1 MQQRDSQNT
10 IRCPNDNNALATMT
24 SPEIEKGDA
33 SQHALIKAVL
43 LFFVAFALYF
53 FTHSPALD
61 EIDAVQ
67 FAMGVRSFDLWHHQP
82 HPPGYPLFI
91 FFGWLG
97 TKLFHA
103 MPESSLYLA
112 SAFGGGLFI
121 AAWFSIIRLQFS
133 ERLAWWVTTSL
144 LITPVVW
151 MTATKAVTDMLA
163 AGFLSAALFAAICFL
178 KQEKRSLIICAALL
192 GAAAAGIRPQ
202 LFPVV
207 AVILGIPLK
216 KGSVSARTWWFAY
229 AVLVGGCLIWLLPM
243 WYMQSQLR
251 PSVPFWRVY
260 PELAYGQWR
269 WRLKLPSVYIGA
281 GDWSPRYLGMRFV
294 RHILGW
300 FWKGFGF
307 IQSSPVLAAGIVV
320 TTFGIIAYFRFGR
333 EAADKQFWRFHTPW
347 LVTHIAIIF
356 AALPGDQRY
365 YLMVFPPLL
374 VIMLRGFLR
383 LPRPWGLSAV
393 CIPALLLYILVP
405 LAIENHRDEAPA
417 VRLVRYLE
425 KLYPPSKRGNV
436 LLILPVVYRSAQWY
450 APQFKILDHVPL
462 AEDEEVLR
470 NAAAVYTDEM
480 SLKGEDYYL
489 IHLADFRRSVLIYPQ
504 NRRVRLYLVERRPSA

>member
-1 MQQRDSQNT
+1 
-10 IRCPNDNNALATMT
+10 MT
-24 SPEIEKGDA
+24 STEMEQGD
-33 SQHALIKAVL
+33 SGKRSVMQAVF
-43 LFFVAFALYF
+43 LFLAAFALYF

-61 EIDAVQ
+61 DIDAVQ
-67 FAMGVRSFDLWHHQP
+67 FAMGVRSFNLWHHQP

-97 TKLFHA
+97 TKLFNA
-103 MPESSLYLA
+103 GTESSLYCA
-112 SAFGGGLFI
+112 SAFGGGLFV
-121 AAWFSIIRLQFS
+121 ASWFLIIRLQFS
-133 ERLAWWVTTSL
+133 ERLAWWVASCL

-163 AGFLSAALFAAICFL
+163 AGFMSAELLAAIRFS
-178 KQEKRSLIICAALL
+178 KQGKRGLIVWAALL
-192 GAAAAGIRPQ
+192 GAAAAGTRPQ

-207 AVILGIPLK
+207 AVVLGIPLK
-216 KGSVSARTWWFAY
+216 KGCVNAKTWWFAY
-229 AVLVGGCLIWLLPM
+229 AVLVAGCLIWLLPM
-243 WYMQSQLR
+243 WYTQWQLR
-251 PSVPFWRVY
+251 PDEPFWRVY

-269 WRLKLPSVYIGA
+269 WRLNLPSIYIGA
-281 GDWSPRYLGMRFV
+281 GDWSPHYLGMRFV

-307 IQSSPVLAAGIVV
+307 IQSPRVLAAGIVL
-320 TTFGIIAYFRFGR
+320 TTCAIIVYFRFGR
-333 EAADKQFWRFHTPW
+333 EAIDQRFWKFHGPW
-347 LVTHIAIIF
+347 LLVDIAIVFI
-356 AALPGDQRY
+356 ALPGDQRY

-383 LPRPWGLSAV
+383 LPKPWNLWAICV
-393 CIPALLLYILVP
+393 PALLLYILVP

-436 LLILPVVYRSAQWY
+436 LLILPVVCRSAQWY
-450 APQFKILDHVPL
+450 APQFKILDHVPT

-470 NAAAVYTDEM
+470 NAAAVYTDER
-480 SLKGEDYYL
+480 SLKRKDFYL
-489 IHLADFRRSVLIYPQ
+489 IHLADFRRSMLIYPQ
-504 NRRVRLYLVERRPSA
+504 NRGVRLYLVVRRRSS

>member
-1 MQQRDSQNT
+1 
-10 IRCPNDNNALATMT
+10 MT
-24 SPEIEKGDA
+24 AAEIEQGDS
-33 SQHALIKAVL
+33 SQHASIKAGL

-61 EIDAVQ
+61 DIDAVQ

-103 MPESSLYLA
+103 TTESSLYFA

-121 AAWFSIIRLQFS
+121 AAWFSIIRAQFS
-133 ERLAWWVTTSL
+133 ERLAWWVATSL

-151 MTATKAVTDMLA
+151 MTATKAVTDTLA
-163 AGFLSAALFAAICFL
+163 AGFMSAELLAAICFL
-178 KQEKRSLIICAALL
+178 KQGKRGLIVWAALM
-192 GAAAAGIRPQ
+192 GAAAAGTRPQ

-216 KGSVSARTWWFAY
+216 QASVNTKTWSFAY
-229 AVLVGGCLIWLLPM
+229 ALLVAGCLLWLLPM
-243 WYMQSQLR
+243 WYIQSQLR
-251 PSVPFWRVY
+251 PNEPFWRVY
-260 PELAYGQWR
+260 PELVYGQWR
-269 WRLKLPSVYIGA
+269 WRLNRPSIYIGA
-281 GDWSPRYLGMRFV
+281 GDWTPHYLGVRFAS
-294 RHILGW
+294 HILGW
-300 FWKGFGF
+300 FSKGFGF
-307 IQSSPVLAAGIVV
+307 IQSPRVLAAGIVL
-320 TTFGIIAYFRFGR
+320 TTCAVIAYLRYGR
-333 EAADKQFWRFHTPW
+333 DAADKHFWKFHGPW
-347 LVTHIAIIF
+347 LLVHIAIIF

-365 YLMVFPPLL
+365 YLIVFPPLL

-383 LPRPWGLSAV
+383 LAKPWNLSAICV
-393 CIPALLLYILVP
+393 PALLLYIVLP

-425 KLYPPSKRGNV
+425 KLYPPLKRGNV
-436 LLILPVVYRSAQWY
+436 LLILPVVCRSAQWY
-450 APQFKILDHVPL
+450 APQFKILDHVPI

-470 NAAAVYTDEM
+470 NAAAVYTDDL
-480 SLKGEDYYL
+480 SLKRKDFYL
-489 IHLADFRRSVLIYPQ
+489 IHLADFRRSMLIYPQ
-504 NRRVRLYLVERRPSA
+504 NRRVRLYLVERRRSS

>member
-1 MQQRDSQNT
+1 MAEQQRTRLLTITPAEMEHGDS
-10 IRCPNDNNALATMT
+10 
-24 SPEIEKGDA
+24 
-33 SQHALIKAVL
+33 SQHLGMKPML
-43 LFFVAFALYF
+43 LFFAAFALYF
-53 FTHSPALD
+53 LTHSPALD

-103 MPESSLYLA
+103 TTESSLYFA

-121 AAWFSIIRLQFS
+121 AAWFSIIRAQFS
-133 ERLAWWVTTSL
+133 EKLAWWVATSL

-163 AGFLSAALFAAICFL
+163 AGFMSAELLAAICFL
-178 KQEKRSLIICAALL
+178 KQKKRGMIVWATLM
-192 GAAAAGIRPQ
+192 GAAAAGTRPQ

-216 KGSVSARTWWFAY
+216 QASVNARTWSFAY
-229 AVLVGGCLIWLLPM
+229 ALLVAGCLLWLLPM
-243 WYMQSQLR
+243 WYIQSQLR
-251 PSVPFWRVY
+251 PNEPFWRVY

-269 WRLKLPSVYIGA
+269 WRLNLPGVYIGA
-281 GDWSPRYLGMRFV
+281 GDWSPHYLGMRFV

-307 IQSSPVLAAGIVV
+307 IQSPRVLAAGIVL
-320 TTFGIIAYFRFGR
+320 TTCGIVAYFRFGR
-333 EAADKQFWRFHTPW
+333 EAIDQRFWRFHGPW
-347 LVTHIAIIF
+347 LLVDIAIVFI
-356 AALPGDQRY
+356 ALPGDQRY
-365 YLMVFPPLL
+365 YLMVFPLLL
-374 VIMLRGFLR
+374 VIMLSGFSR
-383 LPRPWGLSAV
+383 LPRPWTLSAICV
-393 CIPALLLYILVP
+393 PALLMYILVP

-417 VRLVRYLE
+417 VRFVRYLE

-436 LLILPVVYRSAQWY
+436 VLVLPVVYRSAQWY
-450 APQFKILDHVPL
+450 APEFKILDHVPI

-470 NAAAVYTDEM
+470 NAAAVYTDDR
-480 SLKGEDYYL
+480 SLKAKDSYL
-489 IHLADFRRSVLIYPQ
+489 IHLADFRRSMLIYPQ
-504 NRRVRLYLVERRPSA
+504 NRRVRLYLVERRHGAEMR

>member
-1 MQQRDSQNT
+1 M
-10 IRCPNDNNALATMT
+10 PEHKNALATMT
-24 SPEIEKGDA
+24 SAEIEQGA
-33 SQHALIKAVL
+33 SSRHALIKAVL
-43 LFFVAFALYF
+43 LFVVAFALYF

-97 TKLFHA
+97 TQLFHA
-103 MPESSLYLA
+103 TTESSLYCA
-112 SAFGGGLFI
+112 SAFGGGLFV
-121 AAWFSIIRLQFS
+121 ACWFLIIRAQFS
-133 ERLAWWVTTSL
+133 ERFAWWIAVSL

-163 AGFLSAALFAAICFL
+163 AGLLSAELL
-178 KQEKRSLIICAALL
+178 AALYFSKQRKRGL
-192 GAAAAGIRPQ
+192 IVWAALIGAAAAGTRPQ

-207 AVILGIPLK
+207 AIILGIPLK
-216 KGSVSARTWWFAY
+216 KASVNVKTWSFAY
-229 AVLVGGCLIWLLPM
+229 ALLVAGCLLWLLPM
-243 WYMQSQLR
+243 WYIQSQWR
-251 PSVPFWRVY
+251 PNEPFWRVY
-260 PELAYGQWR
+260 PELVYGQWR

-281 GDWSPRYLGMRFV
+281 GDWSPHYLGMRIV
-294 RHILGW
+294 RHVLGW

-307 IQSSPVLAAGIVV
+307 IQSPRVLAAGIVLTAGAIV
-320 TTFGIIAYFRFGR
+320 AYFWCGR
-333 EAADKQFWRFHTPW
+333 EASDRRFWRFHGPW
-347 LVTHIAIIF
+347 LLVDIAIVFI
-356 AALPGDQRY
+356 ALPGDQRY

-374 VIMLRGFLR
+374 VVMLRGFLR
-383 LPRPWGLSAV
+383 LPRPWRLSAICV
-393 CIPALLLYILVP
+393 PALLLYILVP

-425 KLYPPSKRGNV
+425 KLYPPSKRGSV

-450 APQFKILDHVPL
+450 APQFKILDHLPT

-470 NAAAVYTDEM
+470 NAAAVYTDEL
-480 SLKGEDYYL
+480 SLKGKDFYL

-504 NRRVRLYLVERRPSA
+504 NRRVRLYLVERRRSS